1 MLNLKE
7 RKINNDLVYLTFE
20 PIEFSHIQT
29 ILSNLRSEYS
39 ADEMMVNELEYVSDS
54 LSWANHVF
62 DMAHDIDDPDDYY
75 EEGGEEDEDE
85 Q

>member
-7 RKINNDLVYLTFE
+7 RKINTDLVYLTFE

-29 ILSNLRSEYS
+29 ILSNLRSEYPT
-39 ADEMMVNELEYVSDS
+39 DEMIVNELEYVSDS
-54 LSWANHVF
+54 LSWAAHVF
-62 DMAHDIDDPDDYY
+62 DMAHDIDDPDDYE

>member
-7 RKINNDLVYLTFE
+7 RKINTDLVYLTFE

-39 ADEMMVNELEYVSDS
+39 TDEMIINELEYVSDS
-54 LSWANHVF
+54 LSWASHVF
-62 DMAHDIDDPDDYY
+62 DMAHDIDDPDDYE

>member
-7 RKINNDLVYLTFE
+7 RKINTDLIYLTFE

-39 ADEMMVNELEYVSDS
+39 ADEMIVNELEYVSNS
-54 LSWANHVF
+54 LSWAAHVF
-62 DMAHDIDDPDDYY
+62 DMAHDIDDPDDY
-75 EEGGEEDEDE
+75 EPEGGEEDEDE

>member
-1 MLNLKE
+1 MLNLRE
-7 RKINNDLVYLTFE
+7 RKINDDLLYLTFE

-39 ADEMMVNELEYVSDS
+39 ADEMIDNELEYVSDS
-54 LSWANHVF
+54 LSWAAHVF
-62 DMAHDIDDPDDYY
+62 DMAHDIDDPDDY
-75 EEGGEEDEDE
+75 EEGGDEDEDE

>member
-1 MLNLKE
+1 MLNLRE
-7 RKINNDLVYLTFE
+7 RKINDDLIYLTFE

-39 ADEMMVNELEYVSDS
+39 TDEMIVNELECISDS
-54 LSWANHVF
+54 LSWAAHVF
-62 DMAHDIDDPDDYY
+62 DMAHDIDDPDDY

>member
-7 RKINNDLVYLTFE
+7 RKINTDLVYLTFE
-20 PIEFSHIQT
+20 PIEFIHIQT

-39 ADEMMVNELEYVSDS
+39 TDEMIVNELEYVSNS
-54 LSWANHVF
+54 LSWAVHVF
-62 DMAHDIDDPDDYY
+62 DMAHDIDDPDDY
-75 EEGGEEDEDE
+75 EPEGGEEDEDE

>member
-1 MLNLKE
+1 MLNLNE
-7 RKINNDLVYLTFE
+7 RKINTDLVYLTFE

-39 ADEMMVNELEYVSDS
+39 TDEMIVNELEYVSNS
-54 LSWANHVF
+54 LSWAAHVF
-62 DMAHDIDDPDDYY
+62 DMAHDIDDPDDYK